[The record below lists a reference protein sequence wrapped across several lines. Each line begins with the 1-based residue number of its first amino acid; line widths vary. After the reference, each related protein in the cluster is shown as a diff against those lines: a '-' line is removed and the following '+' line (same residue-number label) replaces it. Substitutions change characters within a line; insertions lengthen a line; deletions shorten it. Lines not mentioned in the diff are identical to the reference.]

1 MGKKTVS
8 AYVET
13 EVDVDLDMFHESD
26 LIEHLEDNGY
36 TVVEGKFE
44 VKKIK
49 ALDKQIWGLYQA
61 FLLDNGDNNDFDMEL
76 RKFFAEYYD
85 KVNV

>member
-1 MGKKTVS
+1 
-8 AYVET
+8 
-13 EVDVDLDMFHESD
+13 MFHESD
-26 LIEHLEDNGY
+26 LIKHLEDNDY